1 MRPSARLVIQVS
13 APILLLPVLLVGLQ
27 SSSPPTHPHNAV
39 LFLSSSPAPAH
50 QPKALLLLP
59 ALLAS
64 SSALPLPLKAV
75 LVLPALLSSPT
86 QAASLRPGFNME
98 YFKRYAIIDICF
110 AES

>member
-13 APILLLPVLLVGLQ
+13 APILLLPLLLVGLHP
-27 SSSPPTHPHNAV
+27 SSPPPHPHNVA
-39 LFLSSSPAPAH
+39 LAPASKPALAH

-64 SSALPLPLKAV
+64 SSVLPLPLKAV

-98 YFKRYAIIDICF
+98 YFRRYCIDVCF
-110 AES
+110 AGS